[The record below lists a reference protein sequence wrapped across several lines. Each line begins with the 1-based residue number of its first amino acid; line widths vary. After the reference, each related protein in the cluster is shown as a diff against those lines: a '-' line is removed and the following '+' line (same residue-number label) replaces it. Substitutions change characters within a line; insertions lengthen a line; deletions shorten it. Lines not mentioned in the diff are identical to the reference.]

1 MAQVTFK
8 DDEFYG
14 LLHFDV
20 TAREYEEG
28 IVQLEVRVN
37 SFDDFTN
44 YMNNYY
50 KGNFNNIFE
59 NLTIESLEFTGI
71 SFEGRQETERFSIDI
86 LEGWRRATIIFD
98 EKKFGDVNIDK
109 LRRMKKIMEE

>member
-1 MAQVTFK
+1 MAQVAFK

-28 IVQLEVRVN
+28 IVQLEVRVYG
-37 SFDDFTN
+37 FDDFTY
-44 YMNNYY
+44 YMSNYY
-50 KGNFNNIFE
+50 KGVFNKIFE

-71 SFEGRQETERFSIDI
+71 SFKGKQETERFSVDM
-86 LEGWRRATIIFD
+86 LDGWRRATIIFD

-109 LRRMKKIMEE
+109 LRRMKKIIEE